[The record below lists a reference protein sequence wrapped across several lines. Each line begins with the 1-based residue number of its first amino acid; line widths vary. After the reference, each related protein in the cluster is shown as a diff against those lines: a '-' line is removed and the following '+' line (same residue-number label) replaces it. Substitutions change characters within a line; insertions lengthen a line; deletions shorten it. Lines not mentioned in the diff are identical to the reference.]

1 MKRNGIFFLF
11 ALLLAISSCGTDDAP
26 ATESE
31 IYEVRQIGTL
41 STTEYTVSKIVKLDD
56 KGEWY
61 KWGQRKI
68 LLSCKARI
76 KAGVNLQKINE
87 KDISV
92 RGKRIEIQLPPPEII
107 AFEMNPDEVKTEME
121 DISGLR
127 ADFSQAEKNRI
138 MRLGEQS
145 IRKDMQELN
154 ILRDAETNAI
164 AFLTDFY
171 KALGFEEII
180 IHGTEKTQ
188 RD

>member
-1 MKRNGIFFLF
+1 MKRYGICF
-11 ALLLAISSCGTDDAP
+11 ALVLTAALTSCGSDDAP
-26 ATESE
+26 VSESE
-31 IYEVRQIGTL
+31 IYEVRQIGRL
-41 STTEYTVSKIVKLDD
+41 STTEYTVGKIIRLDD

-61 KWGQRKI
+61 KWGERKI
-68 LLSCKARI
+68 LMSCKARI
-76 KAGVNLQKINE
+76 KAGVDLGSIRDE
-87 KDISV
+87 DITV

-107 AFEMNPDEVKTEME
+107 SFEMNPDEVKTEMQ

-127 ADFSQAEKNRI
+127 ADFSQSEKNRI
-138 MRLGEQS
+138 MRLGEKS
-145 IRKDMQELN
+145 IRKDLQKLH

-171 KALGFEEII
+171 KELGFEEII

>member
-1 MKRNGIFFLF
+1 MKRFGTYF
-11 ALLLAISSCGTDDAP
+11 ALALTLILASCGSDDAP
-26 ATESE
+26 VSETE
-31 IYEVRQIGTL
+31 IYEVRRIGTL

-61 KWGQRKI
+61 KWGHRRI

-76 KAGVNLQKINE
+76 KAGVNLSKIKD
-87 KDISV
+87 KDINV

-107 AFEMNPDEVKTEME
+107 SFEMNPDEVKTEMQ

-127 ADFSQAEKNRI
+127 ADFSQSEKNRI
-138 MRLGEQS
+138 MRLGEKS
-145 IRKDMQELN
+145 IRKDLQELN

-171 KALGFEEII
+171 KELGFEEII

-188 RD
+188 RN